1 MIARARETCRE
12 LSRRVRDDL
21 VHLGLVDDTRT
32 AKLRDGARAGAGD
45 LIVARR
51 NDHQL
56 QAGEQQR
63 TLANGDVMHVDR
75 VNGDGSLTVRRRT
88 GQDPQTG
95 QARWSA
101 ATFQFADTANADLAY
116 AITAHSA
123 QGLTV
128 SHGIAVVTSGEGR
141 QWFYSAITR
150 GADCNQAI
158 VFTQPASLADPAAG
172 TSAAPELARHE
183 RLQAERGGEPETA
196 PFPTHNPDPREP
208 VAVLAD
214 VLARDEAQQR
224 RWTCWRANS
233 ATPTTWP
240 GWTRCGKARLGRPGR
255 TRGGPRSAARCRR
268 PTAGPGWTAGRRPGS
283 GGRCGRSRLPG

>member
-1 MIARARETCRE
+1 MCSASARRRLPGQTCAAYLGSYLQGRDVLMIARAHETCRE

-21 VHLGLVDDTRT
+21 RAPGPGRRHPDRRRSAT
-32 AKLRDGARAGAGD
+32 APAPAPGTSSSPAA
-45 LIVARR
+45 

-63 TLANGDVMHVDR
+63 TLANGDVMRVDH

-95 QARWSA
+95 QACWSA
-101 ATFQFADTANADLAY
+101 ATFRFADTANADLAY
-116 AITAHSA
+116 AVTGHSA

-128 SHGIAVVTSGEGR
+128 SHGIAVVTGGEGR

-158 VFTQPASLADPAAG
+158 VFTQPSARRTRPPGPGPRRNSPG
-172 TSAAPELARHE
+172 TSGCSRSGAASRRRPRSPPVT
-183 RLQAERGGEPETA
+183 RIRGNRWRSWPMCSPATRRS
-196 PFPTHNPDPREP
+196 T
-208 VAVLAD
+208 
-214 VLARDEAQQR
+214 R

-240 GWTRCGKARLGRPGR
+240 AWTRD
-255 TRGGPRSAARCRR
+255 
-268 PTAGPGWTAGRRPGS
+268 
-283 GGRCGRSRLPG
+283 